1 MMLPVETNSYSII
14 LFLCGIL
21 TTLLPVY
28 LFAKVR
34 SLGKYLGYLMLAA
47 ALWAFAY
54 ALELLQTDLARMTT
68 IVQIEYLGIAFL
80 PAFWM
85 LFVLKFLSKENY
97 LKVPYISLLFLIPLL
112 TVILVWTNEWHH
124 LHYTKVY
131 LEKQD
136 HFNLFKFQ
144 TGPWY
149 IVFTIYYYLVLLL
162 SIVLLLKSKV
172 TNDILL
178 KKQKRFLVAGAL
190 VPWFF
195 NMLYLLGVRPDNG
208 IDLTPFAFMISSF
221 CFTFALLKYQL
232 FNILPIAREQ
242 IVEALQQGVLVIDQE
257 ERVIDFN
264 PKMSS
269 ILALDASTLSG
280 RDVHQL
286 LPHLES
292 IDRISKETEIT
303 IDKGATSKTYALS
316 ISDLYDKK
324 DRIRGKILLFN
335 DVTER
340 KETEIALLKAKE
352 AAEQATVAKD
362 QFLSTMSHEIR
373 TPMNSILGFTHLL
386 LQNNPREDQKEFL
399 GIQRFSAENL
409 LVLIND
415 ILDFSKIQ
423 SGKLQIE
430 ETPVDLNNLLQNIY
444 ATLKNAATEKGIDLV
459 LTLPEES
466 LPPVLAD
473 PVRLSQIF
481 VNLVGNAIKFTEKGR
496 VEIIAET
503 LIREQDY
510 TKILFQISDTGIGIA
525 PDKIDQIFESFT
537 QASADTTRKF
547 GGSGLGLTITKQLLR
562 LMKSDVSVSSTP
574 GEGSVFSFQL
584 ELKNA
589 ADQQRQII
597 ITAKPDEKLLAG
609 KNVLIVDDNPMNVLL
624 AKQFLKKWNIRF
636 GVAKN
641 GLEALNEVQAT
652 DYDLVLMDLQM
663 PVMDGYTAT
672 VEIRRL
678 TDVKFRE
685 LPIIALSAS
694 ALAEVQEKVF
704 EAGMTDFLTK
714 PFTPDSLFDKLRV
727 NL

>member
-1 MMLPVETNSYSII
+1 MLPVEINGYSIF
-14 LFLCGIL
+14 LFLCSIL

-54 ALELLQTDLARMTT
+54 ALELMQTNLARMIT
-68 IVQIEYLGIAFL
+68 IVKIEYIGIAFL

-85 LFVLKFLSKENY
+85 LFVLKFLGKETY
-97 LKVPYISLLFLIPLL
+97 LRIRYISLLFLVPLV
-112 TVILVWTNEWHH
+112 TVIMVWSNEWHR
-124 LHYTKVY
+124 LHYTIVY
-131 LEKQD
+131 LEE
-136 HFNLFKFQ
+136 HGNFNLFKFQ
-144 TGPWY
+144 EGPWY

-162 SIVLLLKSKV
+162 SVVLLLKSKV
-172 TNDILL
+172 DSDVLL
-178 KKQKRFLVAGAL
+178 RKQKRFLVAGAL

-195 NMLYLLGVRPDNG
+195 NMLYLLGIRPSNG

-242 IVEALQQGVLVIDQE
+242 IVEALQEGVLVIDNE
-257 ERVIDFN
+257 ERIIDFN
-264 PKMSS
+264 PKMAS
-269 ILALDASTLSG
+269 ILALDASQLAGQS
-280 RDVHQL
+280 VYQL
-286 LPHLES
+286 LPDLEC
-292 IDRISKETEIT
+292 IERISSETEIT
-303 IDKGATSKTYALS
+303 VGKSIVGRTYALT

-324 DRIRGKILLFN
+324 GRIRGKILLFK

-340 KETEIALLKAKE
+340 KESEIALLKAKE
-352 AAEQATVAKD
+352 AAELATLAKD

-423 SGKLQIE
+423 SGKLHIE
-430 ETPVDLNNLLQNIY
+430 ETPVDFTSLLQNIY
-444 ATLKNAATEKGIDLV
+444 ATLKNAAAEKGIDLV
-459 LTLPEES
+459 LTLPAEG
-466 LPPVLAD
+466 LPTVLGD

-481 VNLVGNAIKFTEKGR
+481 VNLAGNAIKFTEKGR
-496 VEIIAET
+496 VEISAEA
-503 LIREQDY
+503 L
-510 TKILFQISDTGIGIA
+510 KIEHERTTVLFRISDTGIGID

-537 QASADTTRKF
+537 QASADTTRRF

-562 LMKSDVSVSSTP
+562 LMKSDVSVSSMP
-574 GEGSVFSFQL
+574 GKGSVFSFQL

-589 ADQQRQII
+589 ADQQQQKIVA
-597 ITAKPDEKLLAG
+597 AKPDENLLVG
-609 KNVLIVDDNPMNVLL
+609 KNVLIVDDNAMNVLL

-636 GVAKN
+636 GIAKN
-641 GLEALNEVQAT
+641 GLEALNEVQSN

-663 PVMDGYTAT
+663 PEMDGYTAT
-672 VEIRRL
+672 REIRRL
-678 TDVKFRE
+678 PDGKFRE

-714 PFTPDSLFDKLRV
+714 PFTPDTLFDKLRS